1 MNFDQAAAQCGIIAI
16 LRGVTPAEVL
26 DVTAALFEA
35 GIRIV
40 EVPLNSPEPFG
51 SIEIL
56 AKKYESTMVV
66 GAGTVLS
73 VQDVQMLKNHGGQ
86 ISVSPDCNVETI
98 ARAVALGL
106 EPLPG
111 VFTPTEAFSAIR
123 AGAKNLK
130 LFPAECAGPAT
141 IKAWKAVLPKHV
153 QIHAVGGVTPDNM
166 AQWLAAGAGG
176 FGIGSS
182 LYKPGAT
189 LSTISDSA
197 RKLVAAWKKA
207 KQI

>member
-1 MNFDQAAAQCGIIAI
+1 MNFEQAVSSCGIIAI
-16 LRGVTPAEVL
+16 LRGVTPDEVL
-26 DVTAALFEA
+26 DVSAVLYET

-40 EVPLNSPEPFG
+40 EVPLNSPEPFV
-51 SIEIL
+51 SIERL
-56 AKKYESTMVV
+56 ARDYQGKMVV

-73 VQDVQMLKNHGGQ
+73 IQDVQMLKNHGGQ
-86 ISVSPDCNVETI
+86 ISVSPDCNIEVI
-98 ARAVALGL
+98 SRAVSLGL

-111 VFTPTEAFSAIR
+111 VFTPTEAFAAIR

-130 LFPAECAGPAT
+130 LFPAEVASPQT

-153 QIHAVGGVTPDNM
+153 EIHAVGGVTPENM
-166 AQWLAAGAGG
+166 HTWLAAGACG

-189 LSTISDSA
+189 LVQVSESA
-197 RKLVAAWKKA
+197 QKLVAAWNKA
-207 KQI
+207 KGK

>member
-1 MNFDQAAAQCGIIAI
+1 MNFYQAAKDCGIIAI
-16 LRGVTPAEVL
+16 LRGVSPAEVL
-26 DVTAALFEA
+26 DVTAALYEA

-40 EVPLNSPEPFG
+40 EVPLNSPEPFT
-51 SIEIL
+51 SIEKL
-56 AKKYESTMVV
+56 SQTYAGKMVV

-86 ISVSPDCNVETI
+86 ISVSPDCNSEVI

-106 EPLPG
+106 EALPG
-111 VFTPTEAFSAIR
+111 VFTPTEAFAAIR
-123 AGAKNLK
+123 AGARNLK
-130 LFPAECAGPAT
+130 LFPAECASPAT

-182 LYKPGAT
+182 IYKSGMSLEA
-189 LSTISDSA
+189 ISDSA
-197 RKLVAAWKKA
+197 NKLVAAWKKA
-207 KQI
+207 KQS

>member
-1 MNFDQAAAQCGIIAI
+1 MNFDQAARECGIIAI
-16 LRGVTPAEVL
+16 LRGVSPHEVL
-26 DVTAALFEA
+26 DVTAALYEA

-40 EVPLNSPEPFG
+40 EVPLNSPEPYT
-51 SIEIL
+51 SIETL
-56 AKKYESTMVV
+56 AKKYEGKMVV

-86 ISVSPDCNVETI
+86 ISVSPDCNIETI

-106 EPLPG
+106 EALPG
-111 VFTPTEAFSAIR
+111 VFTPTEAFAAIR

-130 LFPAECAGPAT
+130 LFPAECASPAT

-182 LYKPGAT
+182 LYKSGAT
-189 LSTISDSA
+189 LNTISDSA
-197 RKLVAAWKKA
+197 QKLVAAWKKA
-207 KQI
+207 KLS

>member
-1 MNFDQAAAQCGIIAI
+1 DQAVAQCGIIAI
-16 LRGVTPAEVL
+16 LRGVTPHEVL

-40 EVPLNSPEPFG
+40 EVPLNSPEPFT
-51 SIEIL
+51 SIEML
-56 AKKYESTMVV
+56 AKKYENTMVV

-73 VQDVQMLKNHGGQ
+73 AQDVQMLKNHGGQ
-86 ISVSPDCNVETI
+86 ISVSPDCNEDVI

-111 VFTPTEAFSAIR
+111 VFTPTEAFAAIR

-130 LFPAECAGPAT
+130 LFPAECASPAT

-182 LYKPGAT
+182 LYKPGAKLET
-189 LSTISDSA
+189 VSQSA
-197 RKLVAAWKKA
+197 QQLVAAWKKA

>member
-1 MNFDQAAAQCGIIAI
+1 MNFDQAARECGIIAI
-16 LRGVTPAEVL
+16 LRGVSPQEVL
-26 DVTAALFEA
+26 DVTAALYDA

-40 EVPLNSPEPFG
+40 EVPLNSPEPFT
-51 SIEIL
+51 SIEML
-56 AKKYESTMVV
+56 AKKYEGKMIV

-86 ISVSPDCNVETI
+86 ISVSPDCNQDVI

-111 VFTPTEAFSAIR
+111 VFTPTEAFAAIR

-130 LFPAECAGPAT
+130 LFPAECASPAT

-153 QIHAVGGVTPDNM
+153 QIHAVGGVTPENM
-166 AQWLAAGAGG
+166 AQWLGAGAGG

-182 LYKPGAT
+182 LYKSGAKLAT
-189 LSTISDSA
+189 VSQSA
-197 RKLVAAWKKA
+197 QQLVAAWKKA